1 MNEHFVV
8 KHYTSEE
15 GPVIKGNGF
24 DGLRI
29 GEDREEAEDFVKWVN
44 ARLDRITQLEGALS
58 SELNPRSASDMA
70 KDLAH
75 EGESGVSGSTAQRT
89 GKSE

>member
-1 MNEHFVV
+1 MTEHFIV
-8 KHYTSEE
+8 KHYTAEE

-44 ARLDRITQLEGALS
+44 ARLDRIAQLEGALS

-70 KDLAH
+70 KDLANA
-75 EGESGVSGSTAQRT
+75 GKTGVSGGST
-89 GKSE
+89 